1 MSINASLG
9 TSTGTSP
16 GASTDETLLDL
27 YKLAVEM
34 ADRISVRRG
43 KANAYFLAVQSA
55 LAAVAAALP
64 ATLLAVATELA
75 VALLLST
82 VWWLQLR
89 SYRDLN
95 QAKFRTVLALETR
108 LPAALY
114 TDEQAA
120 LPSRFLELGRTERLV
135 PWAFAALHCAVFATH
150 VAPGLP
156 GAPV

>member
-1 MSINASLG
+1 MSINAS
-9 TSTGTSP
+9 P
-16 GASTDETLLDL
+16 GASADATLLDL
-27 YKLAVEM
+27 YKLVVEM

-43 KANAYFLAVQSA
+43 QANAYFLAVQTT
-55 LAAVAAALP
+55 LATVAAALP
-64 ATLLAVATELA
+64 ATPLAAAAELA

-95 QAKFRTVLALETR
+95 RAKFRTVLALETR

-120 LPSRFLELGRTERLV
+120 LPSRFLELGWTERLI
-135 PWAFAALHCAVFATH
+135 PWAFVALHCAVFAAHT
-150 VAPGLP
+150 APGLP
-156 GAPV
+156 GMPGVPG

>member
-1 MSINASLG
+1 MSLNASPG
-9 TSTGTSP
+9 T
-16 GASTDETLLDL
+16 STDETLKLGL
-27 YKLAVEM
+27 YKLVVEM

-43 KANAYFLAVQSA
+43 KANAYFLAVQTT
-55 LAAVAAALP
+55 LVTGAAALP
-64 ATLLAVATELA
+64 ATPLAAAAELA

-82 VWWLQLR
+82 VWWLRLR

-135 PWAFAALHCAVFATH
+135 PWAFAALHCAAFVAH
-150 VAPGLP
+150 IAPGLP
-156 GAPV
+156 G